1 MKTRLLTLTLLCA
14 AGLAQ
19 ADGMPD
25 ARPADEAKPASA
37 QMQAQAK
44 PAASRQKIMRLPR
57 GDLRHC
63 LELGSNEEI
72 IRCAEKPPK
81 R

>member
-25 ARPADEAKPASA
+25 AAPAAETAPA
-37 QMQAQAK
+37 QTQPQAK
-44 PAASRQKIMRLPR
+44 AKAPQRTFKPR
-57 GDLRHC
+57 THADLRHC
-63 LELGSNEEI
+63 LELNSNEAI
-72 IRCAEKPPK
+72 IRCAEKAG
-81 R
+81 RR